1 MPSMAEFSPEDIN
14 ALLHAWSQGDRAAQE
29 QLWQIVFQQLRHLA
43 RRQLNME
50 NADHSLE
57 SCALVNEVFVRI
69 QALSN
74 PDWETSAQF
83 FATCAKVMRHVLVDH
98 ARTRLCLK
106 RPGNREKIS
115 LDEIVLISD
124 AKSEQ
129 LISLDEALNQLA
141 IIHQRKSD
149 VVEMRF
155 FGGLSE
161 NEIAEIL
168 KVSSMTVKRD
178 WNFARAWLEAV
189 LSGEIAPQAR
199 QRSAS

>member
-1 MPSMAEFSPEDIN
+1 MATLAEFSPKDIN
-14 ALLHAWSQGDRAAQE
+14 VLLHAWSQGDRAAQE
-29 QLWQIVFQQLRHLA
+29 KLWQIVFQQLRHLA

-57 SCALVNEVFVRI
+57 SCALVNEMFVRI
-69 QALSN
+69 HALN
-74 PDWETSAQF
+74 DPAWETSAQF
-83 FATCAKVMRHVLVDH
+83 FAMCAKVMRHVLVDH

-115 LDEIVLISD
+115 LDEIVLISE

-129 LISLDEALNQLA
+129 LLSLDEALNQLA
-141 IIHQRKSD
+141 KIHQRKSD

-168 KVSSMTVKRD
+168 KVSPMTVKRD
-178 WNFARAWLEAV
+178 WNFSRAWLGAI
-189 LSGEIAPQAR
+189 LSGDIPTKAPQTLAP
-199 QRSAS
+199 